1 MFFDVFFTGFWGT
14 PRGGCGQRAL
24 SYTPPN
30 VLKAFKA
37 RIRCFKRFKTFER
50 SHMTLLEHFYNFSF
64 FSKIFEFLDFFL
76 SHGHQALAVRESP
89 KGDDQTGK
97 TAETDICFWRQYTS
111 QNIWQSVSKFSFFWR
126 RTRWHTRERRSRPS
140 VRLSCDG
147 FLILTGARS

>member
-1 MFFDVFFTGFWGT
+1 MAHAREAQPTVSTTILSRVFNINCWEQLIILCKTRCFLMFFSRVFEGHRG
-14 PRGGCGQRAL
+14 GGCGQRAL

-64 FSKIFEFLDFFL
+64 FSKIFDFLDFFL

-97 TAETDICFWRQYTS
+97 TAETDICF
-111 QNIWQSVSKFSFFWR
+111 
-126 RTRWHTRERRSRPS
+126 
-140 VRLSCDG
+140 
-147 FLILTGARS
+147 